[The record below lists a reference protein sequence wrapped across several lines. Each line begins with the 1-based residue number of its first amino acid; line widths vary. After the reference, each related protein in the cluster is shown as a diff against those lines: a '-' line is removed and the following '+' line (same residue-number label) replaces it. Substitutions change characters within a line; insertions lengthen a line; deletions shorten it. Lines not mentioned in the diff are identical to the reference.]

1 MLFPQ
6 IKADFFIHIS
16 EISVYQRPKNQIS
29 KRIVHRNDMKPD
41 QSTRSIQRRLFILLL
56 RAFATSVLLTL
67 LFVFI
72 ATAIFFA
79 YPSRYNPSSRIPLVS
94 RLETYFLIKGSWQ
107 GIESLVSADT
117 AGDYHQLWQ
126 NSLVLDAGGRVVL
139 DQGRADTDRMGEVY
153 TPAKGEFDIPISVE
167 NRQVGSLIL
176 TPSVFSSQG
185 LVALSWLMPVG
196 FLSLIM
202 AIPTILIGLLLM
214 RRFVTPLAEVIGA
227 AGKVAAGDLS
237 SRVSVS
243 GPDDLRALSDSFN
256 HMAAALELS
265 DRERRD
271 LLADIAHELRTP
283 LTVIRGRLEGVVD
296 GVYPP
301 DEKQI
306 VPALEET
313 YLLER
318 LVDDL
323 RLLTLAETRQLQF
336 EPRDVSLGDL
346 AGHAIGL
353 FAAEADEKNIGLRL
367 ENRAPQ
373 AQVRV
378 DPQRTEQVIGN
389 LIGNALRYVPDDG
402 EIWLVVEQSE
412 DTVRLQVNDNG
423 PGVPLGDLPHL
434 FERFWRGEKSRSRAS
449 GGAGLG
455 LAITR
460 QLVEAQGGSIAAE
473 TLPAGGLRV
482 SISFPES
489 NHTLG

>member
-1 MLFPQ
+1 
-6 IKADFFIHIS
+6 
-16 EISVYQRPKNQIS
+16 
-29 KRIVHRNDMKPD
+29 
-41 QSTRSIQRRLFILLL
+41 
-56 RAFATSVLLTL
+56 
-67 LFVFI
+67 
-72 ATAIFFA
+72 
-79 YPSRYNPSSRIPLVS
+79 
-94 RLETYFLIKGSWQ
+94 
-107 GIESLVSADT
+107 
-117 AGDYHQLWQ
+117 
-126 NSLVLDAGGRVVL
+126 
-139 DQGRADTDRMGEVY
+139 
-153 TPAKGEFDIPISVE
+153 
-167 NRQVGSLIL
+167 
-176 TPSVFSSQG
+176 
-185 LVALSWLMPVG
+185 
-196 FLSLIM
+196 
-202 AIPTILIGLLLM
+202 M

-353 FAAEADEKNIGLRL
+353 FAAEADEKHIGLRL

-373 AQVRV
+373 ARVRV

-389 LIGNALRYVPDDG
+389 LIGNALRYVPEEG
-402 EIWLVVEQSE
+402 EVWLEVEQSGN
-412 DTVRLQVNDNG
+412 TVSLQVNDNG
-423 PGVPLGDLPHL
+423 PGVPAGDLPHL

-482 SISFPES
+482 SISFAES